1 MFRTEL
7 IAPLPQLL
15 RAHAERAGGKTA
27 FRDARRSVTYAEL
40 DRRTAR
46 LAGHLARA
54 RLQPGD
60 RAAILLGNCVEN
72 IESYLAITRA
82 AGVGVPLNP
91 LSAQSELAY
100 FLDDCGARVLITD
113 PAHLDQV
120 RPLQAT
126 RPHLRVVV
134 TGPEPPARYGALSF
148 EALCATDPGIPAR
161 DDLGLDDVAWML
173 YTSGTTGLPKG
184 VLSTQR
190 SCLWS
195 VAACYVPVL
204 GLSRDDEVLWPTPLF
219 HSLAHV
225 LCVIGVTAV
234 GATAHVQDGLTGE
247 DVLQELT
254 RRRYTFLAGVP
265 TTYHQ
270 LTAAARDL
278 PPRDWGLRRCFVAG
292 AASSPALHRTFEET
306 FGQRLLDGYGSTET
320 CGLMTVNRPTGARVE
335 GSCGLPVPGLE
346 LRLVD
351 PDSGADVA
359 AGAEGE
365 VWVRGPSLFAG
376 YHGHPEATE
385 EALRGGWYHTGDLA
399 RRDEAGFH
407 RITGRIKE
415 VIIRGGENI
424 HPTEVENVLRSVPG
438 VADAAVAAAP
448 HELLGEVPV
457 AFLVTGAVAGPAGE
471 GPGGPEPRPED
482 VFAACRQSLAATK
495 VPEELYLVPEVPRT
509 AASGKVMRHRLQNCP
524 ARLWAV
530 NAVHHRRVSGVGR
543 RTLRGAEGERSG
555 VPRWAVVGAAATG
568 AYDDFP
574 RAAVERSGGE
584 VRCYPDLTAVAESG
598 SDYVPDGVVLFP
610 EPVPVSRPE
619 GGADHLAA
627 AVREVA
633 ALGAR
638 VREWLAG
645 QRDDRARLLVVVRE
659 PEGAAEGAAEAAATE
674 AGGSTAAGVAL
685 VRAAVRGLMQACRDE
700 RVTVL
705 ALPPGAPACS
715 PGLLAAA
722 LYSGEPEVS
731 WHDGALTVPVAAP
744 VVARPGA
751 AFGPHDALLLTGTD
765 SPLTATLA
773 RHLVTAHRVR
783 RLVLVGARNPVGAK
797 GPAGAIGPAGAKIPA
812 GAKLPAGAAGTD
824 LAALRT
830 ELERLGAHVT
840 LILRDAS
847 AVAESGALDA
857 ALKRLE
863 RQVTGVLH
871 ILPDT
876 TTTADASRAPDGDEV
891 DELTA
896 ELGMLLA
903 LDRFAADAH
912 VQTFVTVDPTEDGAG
927 PVPVAAAALARHR
940 QALGLPALALALPAG
955 GLSKRGLTA
964 AFDLALGRTEA
975 VLAARPPAEEPSA
988 GGSGDAAAPRH
999 ASGLLNLVVE
1009 TCAEVLD
1016 GPGATAFDPQ
1026 RAFRDAGLTSRGAV
1040 ELRNRLATATGLS
1053 LASSLAFDHPTP
1065 YAVAAHLEARLSGR
1079 TTPEDSPHGAGASA
1093 TEPVAIVGM
1102 SCRLPGG
1109 VTSPEELW
1117 QLVRD
1122 GRDAISGFP
1131 TDRGWD
1137 LSALYDL
1144 DPDHPGT
1151 SYVREGGFLHDAGLF
1166 DADFFGIG
1174 PREALAMDPQ
1184 QRLLLEVS
1192 WEAVER
1198 AGLDPESLRGSRTGV
1213 FTGLMYHDYGQP
1225 SHGRVSK
1232 AKAREFEGL
1241 LGIGAS
1247 GSVASGRIAYTL
1259 GLEGPALTVDTA
1271 CSSSLVAL
1279 HLAVRSLRL
1288 GECDLALAG
1297 GATVMSTPMTFI
1309 EFSRQRG
1316 LAPDGRCKAFGAGA
1330 DGTAFSEGVAVLAVE
1345 RLSDAERNG
1354 HRVLAVVRG
1363 SAVNQDGASNGLTAP
1378 SGPAQQKV
1386 IRAALRDAG
1395 LAASDVDA
1403 VEAHGTGTGLGD
1415 PIEANALLATYGRDR
1430 EDGRPLWLGS
1440 VKSNI
1445 GHTQA
1450 AAGATGVLKM
1460 VLALQHEE
1468 LPRTLYAEEPS
1479 PHIDWASGA
1488 VRLLGENTPWSCSG
1502 EDAPRRAAVS
1512 SFGVSGTNAHLIL
1525 EAPPRDHAAEPGGD
1539 DEGQDAP
1546 GGIPSGL
1553 PSDTPST
1560 MPSDMPWVLSAKS
1573 EPALAAQAHRLLTHV
1588 TEHPGIPPQ
1597 AVAHALATTRTT
1609 TFPHRAVLTATS
1621 PDEREAA
1628 LTALATHQQH
1638 PALVR
1643 GTVRPTGAGP
1653 VFVFPGQ
1660 GSQYPGMTTGLL
1672 DSDLTYAHWIGQC
1685 EDALAPWV
1693 DWSLTDVLRGVPGA
1707 PALDRVDVVQPALF
1721 AVYVALAR
1729 TWQHLGIHPTAV
1741 TGHSQGEI
1749 AAAHIAGALTLADA
1763 ARISALRARALLPLT
1778 GHGAMASINLPA
1790 EVVRDLLPEQT
1801 TIAAINSP
1809 DTTVISGPTDQVH
1822 QALARATEFHG
1833 ARTRLLPVDY
1843 ASHSP
1848 QVETIREELVAALG
1862 TVRPRETRIPFFS
1875 TLLGR
1880 WAEPEELDAEYWFR
1894 NLREPVQF
1902 HTAITHLLQTG
1913 HHTYIETSPHP
1924 VLTPAIEETATTHDT
1939 TIHTTG
1945 TLHRNHPDTH
1955 HLHTTAAHLHTHGHT
1970 ITWPT
1975 HTNQP
1980 TTPTN
1985 LPTYPFQHQHHW
1997 LDITE
2002 EGGEGTAE
2010 DERFWERL
2018 ERARDVEESGGD
2030 GLAEDERQ
2038 ALGLVLPRLLAWRD
2052 ELRTEAALDEWRHQ
2066 VEWAPVTVPTAATGV
2081 GDWLVLVP
2089 TGSRRPVLDGLVA
2102 SLTDAFNR
2110 RAGHATVVRID
2121 PAAPD
2126 HRALT
2131 EALAHPVRGVL
2142 SLLTL
2147 ADDPLLTSASEAPAG
2162 YACTVEVLQ
2171 AVQAAQ
2177 NVQADQTAQASHDDR
2192 NGTVPQL
2199 WSVTT
2204 GSVTVDRTD
2213 HVTHPA
2219 GALIWGLGRVADQE
2233 CGGVWGGVVDL
2244 PPEPTEADVLRLVD
2258 VLVGARGEENELA
2271 VRPAGVL
2278 ARRLRRAPLTH
2289 APVLRD
2295 WRPETGTVVVTGGT
2309 GALGAHVARWLAGR
2323 GAEHLLLLGRRG
2335 RAAPGADDLVA
2346 ELTAA
2351 GTRVTVAA
2359 CDVGDRDELAVVLA
2373 GHRIDAVVHAAAE
2386 LDDALLSDLT
2396 REQITRA
2403 LRAKAVGAVNLH
2415 ELTRDAELSAFV
2427 MFSSIAGVCA
2437 LAGQSNYA
2445 PGNAFLDALAEH
2457 RRALGLPATAIAW
2470 GHWEGGGIAAPE
2482 VEEQLRRRGTASLAP
2497 ESALRALQA
2506 VLDRDETRI
2515 AVVDADWSTMAP
2527 SPLLRDLLPPESPA
2541 AAAEPS
2547 GSPLQ
2552 GLATATVKEQE
2563 KAVRRL
2569 VRESAAAAQGRAS
2582 ATEVE
2587 DGRSFRDQGF
2597 DSLAAVELRNRLNRA
2612 TGLRLPTTVVFEQ
2625 RDPASLAAHVR
2636 TQLFGPGTEAGPAAA
2651 ESAAARALT
2660 HLEAIGALLR
2670 EAGDTAEG
2678 FDEVRARLRTL
2689 ARHEPGRT
2697 DGSSGNGSHTGPDID
2712 LGTAQETHQDIDPDI
2727 DPDIDWET
2735 ATDDEVAGLI
2745 HREFGIS

>member
-60 RAAILLGNCVEN
+60 RAAILLGNRVEN

-195 VAACYVPVL
+195 VAACYAPVL

-270 LTAAARDL
+270 LTAAAQDL

-351 PDSGADVA
+351 PDSGTDVA
-359 AGAEGE
+359 VGAEGE

-457 AFLVTGAVAGPAGE
+457 AFLVTGAGPD
-471 GPGGPEPRPED
+471 GPEPRPED

-530 NAVHHRRVSGVGR
+530 NAVSHRRVSGVGR

-555 VPRWAVVGAAATG
+555 VLRWAVVGGAATG
-568 AYDDFP
+568 AYEDFP
-574 RAAVERSGGE
+574 RAAVERFGGE
-584 VRCYPDLTAVAESG
+584 VRCYPDLAAVAEGG
-598 SDYVPDGVVLFP
+598 SDYVPEGVVLFP

-619 GGADHLAA
+619 SGADHHAA

-633 ALGAR
+633 ALGAQ

-659 PEGAAEGAAEAAATE
+659 PEAAATE
-674 AGGSTAAGVAL
+674 GSVAAGAAL
-685 VRAAVRGLMQACRDE
+685 VRAAVRGLMQERRDE

-722 LYSGEPEVS
+722 LYSGEPEVT
-731 WHDGALTVPVAAP
+731 WHEGALTVPVAAP
-744 VVARPGA
+744 VAARPGA

-783 RLVLVGARNPVGAK
+783 RLVLVGAKNRVGAK
-797 GPAGAIGPAGAKIPA
+797 GPAGAKS
-812 GAKLPAGAAGTD
+812 PAGAAGTD

-830 ELERLGAHVT
+830 ELERLGTHVT

-847 AVAESGALDA
+847 ADAESGALNA

-876 TTTADASRAPDGDEV
+876 TAAGASYAPDGDEA
-891 DELTA
+891 DELA
-896 ELGMLLA
+896 ADIGMLLA

-927 PVPVAAAALARHR
+927 PVPVAAAALALHR

-975 VLAARPPAEEPSA
+975 VLAARPPAEEPS
-988 GGSGDAAAPRH
+988 GGGEDAAAPRH

-1093 TEPVAIVGM
+1093 TEPIAIVGM

-1109 VTSPEELW
+1109 VTSPEDLW

-1137 LSALYDL
+1137 LAALYDP

-1225 SHGRVSK
+1225 PHGHVSK
-1232 AKAREFEGL
+1232 TKAREFEGL

-1297 GATVMSTPMTFI
+1297 GATVMATPATFV

-1316 LAPDGRCKAFGAGA
+1316 LAPDGRCKAFGAEA

-1345 RLSDAERNG
+1345 RLTDAERDG
-1354 HRVLAVVRG
+1354 HRVLAVIRG
-1363 SAVNQDGASNGLTAP
+1363 SGVNQDGASNGLTAP

-1386 IRAALRDAG
+1386 IREALRDAG
-1395 LAASDVDA
+1395 LTASDVDA
-1403 VEAHGTGTGLGD
+1403 VEAHGTGTTLGD

-1430 EDGRPLWLGS
+1430 AGERPLWLGS

-1488 VRLLGENTPWSCSG
+1488 VRLLGENTPWPCSG

-1525 EAPPRDHAAEPGGD
+1525 EAPPRDQAAEPGGD
-1539 DEGQDAP
+1539 DEGRDTSADV
-1546 GGIPSGL
+1546 PSGL
-1553 PSDTPST
+1553 PSD

-1573 EPALAAQAHRLLTHV
+1573 EPALAAQAQRLLTHIAA
-1588 TEHPGIPPQ
+1588 HPGVAPQ
-1597 AVAHALATTRTT
+1597 AMAHALATTRTI

-1660 GSQYPGMTTGLL
+1660 GSQYPGMTAELL
-1672 DSDLTYAHWIGQC
+1672 DSNLTYAHWIGQC

-1763 ARISALRARALLPLT
+1763 ARISALRAQALLPLT
-1778 GHGAMASINLPA
+1778 GQGAMASINLPA
-1790 EVVRDLLPEQT
+1790 EVVQGLLPEHT
-1801 TIAAINSP
+1801 TIAAVNSP
-1809 DTTVISGPTDQVH
+1809 ATTVISGPTDQVQ
-1822 QALARATEFHG
+1822 QALARATESHG

-1848 QVETIREELVAALG
+1848 QIETIREKLVAALG
-1862 TVRPRETRIPFFS
+1862 TVRPREARIPFFS

-1880 WAEPEELDAEYWFR
+1880 WAEPKELDAEYWFR

-1902 HTAITHLLQTG
+1902 HTAITHLLQAG

-1924 VLTPAIEETATTHDT
+1924 VLTPAIEETATTHT
-1939 TIHTTG
+1939 TTTHTTG

-2002 EGGEGTAE
+2002 EGGEGAAE
-2010 DERFWERL
+2010 GERFWERL
-2018 ERARDVEESGGD
+2018 ERARDAGESGGD
-2030 GLAEDERQ
+2030 GLAEEERQ

-2052 ELRTEAALDEWRHQ
+2052 ELRTEAALDAWRYQ
-2066 VEWAPVTVPTAATGV
+2066 VEWAPVTVPAPGTGA

-2089 TGSRRPVLDGLVA
+2089 TGSRRSVLDGLVA
-2102 SLTDAFNR
+2102 SLADAFSR

-2126 HRALT
+2126 YRVLT
-2131 EALAHPVRGVL
+2131 EALARPVRGVL
-2142 SLLTL
+2142 SLLAL
-2147 ADDPLLTSASEAPAG
+2147 ADDPLLTSTSEAPAG
-2162 YACTVEVLQ
+2162 FACTVEVLQ

-2177 NVQADQTAQASHDDR
+2177 ASHDDR
-2192 NGTVPQL
+2192 SGTVPQL

-2219 GALIWGLGRVADQE
+2219 GALVWGLGRVADQE
-2233 CGGVWGGVVDL
+2233 CGGFWGGVVDL

-2258 VLVGARGEENELA
+2258 VLVGAHGEENELA

-2278 ARRLRRAPLTH
+2278 ARRLRRAPLAH

-2386 LDDALLSDLT
+2386 LDDALLGDLT
-2396 REQITRA
+2396 REQIARA

-2437 LAGQSNYA
+2437 LSGQSNYA

-2497 ESALRALQA
+2497 EPALRALQA

-2541 AAAEPS
+2541 EAAEPS
-2547 GSPLQ
+2547 DGPLQ

-2563 KAVRRL
+2563 KAVRKL

-2636 TQLFGPGTEAGPAAA
+2636 TQLFGPGTEAEAGPAAA

-2670 EAGDTAEG
+2670 EAGDSAGG

-2689 ARHEPGRT
+2689 AHQEPGRP
-2697 DGSSGNGSHTGPDID
+2697 DGSSDNGSHTARPDISQ
-2712 LGTAQETHQDIDPDI
+2712 GTGPETNQDI